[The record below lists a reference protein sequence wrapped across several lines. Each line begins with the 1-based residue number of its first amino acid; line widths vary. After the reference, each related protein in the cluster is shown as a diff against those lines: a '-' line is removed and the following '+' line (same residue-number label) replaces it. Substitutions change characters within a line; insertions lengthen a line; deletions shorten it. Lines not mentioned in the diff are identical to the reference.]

1 MTTAHFSVNGIEA
14 TDVMQWDAT
23 WEERLD
29 GVGQAS
35 VTIQDR
41 SVGSATQY
49 GAMTRVTDGTPV
61 RITRG
66 WRDVLK
72 IWVPGT
78 NLFWGEIGHSTLDL
92 PVGFPWRKWH
102 ATASDFN
109 TVFDLRMVGVP
120 DGGDWETIDGGRTH
134 QPIDPNAHGLSRDG
148 PTVAALFDAYVEL
161 PRLIPAVESYVVP
174 DTTTFVRSW
183 IPSSVMIDPHTGKSR
198 LQWSHTTLRSALDEM
213 RGLAPFPIFYWIDP
227 DLRVHW
233 EAVRDFASGTGGV
246 LIAPRRRGGIA
257 APAIITDRTASLD
270 GSSHIG
276 GRNLQIEYDS
286 SYAPQQA
293 YVNGVTDFIYNG
305 GATVYQGTGWA
316 LRYRPFVSR
325 TAIRH
330 FRQTSVDA
338 EAVTDAEKTAIAK
351 SYEHY
356 GERPR
361 IRGQITVGRPDE
373 AVDGWRVGQMVTII
387 DARLPPALNGKTL
400 PDPAR
405 PGQAESGPGIPR
417 VHPRVRRLPDRALQ
431 SEVPH
436 EPAAHPPDAPA
447 GPQAPHLLAESPPA
461 PVDLLRP
468 LQPDGRSLRQAGPA
482 GRRSCHLVGR
492 DEGPRRGQ
500 RRRRDDQRALG
511 DDRRPR
517 PDGGDPDHRG
527 WHRPPLPR
535 HREDAAPMRAPHA

>member
-1 MTTAHFSVNGIEA
+1 MSSAHFSVNGIEA
-14 TDVMQWDAT
+14 TDVMEWDAT

-41 SVGSATQY
+41 SAGSSTQY

-72 IWVPGT
+72 IWVGGT

-92 PVGFPWRKWH
+92 PAGFPWRRWH

-134 QPIDPNAHGLSRDG
+134 QPIDPDAHGLSRDG

-257 APAIITDRTASLD
+257 APAIITDRTRSLD

-316 LRYRPFVSR
+316 LALPALRVAHGDP
-325 TAIRH
+325 
-330 FRQTSVDA
+330 
-338 EAVTDAEKTAIAK
+338 
-351 SYEHY
+351 
-356 GERPR
+356 PLP
-361 IRGQITVGRPDE
+361 PDE
-373 AVDGWRVGQMVTII
+373 
-387 DARLPPALNGKTL
+387 
-400 PDPAR
+400 
-405 PGQAESGPGIPR
+405 
-417 VHPRVRRLPDRALQ
+417 
-431 SEVPH
+431 
-436 EPAAHPPDAPA
+436 
-447 GPQAPHLLAESPPA
+447 
-461 PVDLLRP
+461 
-468 LQPDGRSLRQAGPA
+468 
-482 GRRSCHLVGR
+482 
-492 DEGPRRGQ
+492 
-500 RRRRDDQRALG
+500 RRRRGR
-511 DDRRPR
+511 DRR
-517 PDGGDPDHRG
+517 
-527 WHRPPLPR
+527 
-535 HREDAAPMRAPHA
+535 

>member
-1 MTTAHFSVNGIEA
+1 MTTTAHFSVNGIEA
-14 TDVMQWDAT
+14 TDVMEWDAT

-41 SVGSATQY
+41 SAGSSTQY

-72 IWVPGT
+72 IWVGGT

-92 PVGFPWRKWH
+92 PVGFPWRRWH

-120 DGGDWETIDGGRTH
+120 DGGDWETIDGGKTH
-134 QPIDPNAHGLSRDG
+134 QPIDPDAHGLSRDG

-257 APAIITDRTASLD
+257 APAIITDRTARSTAAAT
-270 GSSHIG
+270 S
-276 GRNLQIEYDS
+276 
-286 SYAPQQA
+286 A
-293 YVNGVTDFIYNG
+293 
-305 GATVYQGTGWA
+305 GATSRSSTTA
-316 LRYRPFVSR
+316 RTRPSR
-325 TAIRH
+325 RTSTASP
-330 FRQTSVDA
+330 TSS
-338 EAVTDAEKTAIAK
+338 TTA
-351 SYEHY
+351 
-356 GERPR
+356 
-361 IRGQITVGRPDE
+361 
-373 AVDGWRVGQMVTII
+373 
-387 DARLPPALNGKTL
+387 ARRSTR
-400 PDPAR
+400 AR
-405 PGQAESGPGIPR
+405 
-417 VHPRVRRLPDRALQ
+417 
-431 SEVPH
+431 
-436 EPAAHPPDAPA
+436 
-447 GPQAPHLLAESPPA
+447 
-461 PVDLLRP
+461 
-468 LQPDGRSLRQAGPA
+468 A
-482 GRRSCHLVGR
+482 GRCATGPSCRARRSATSA
-492 DEGPRRGQ
+492 RR
-500 RRRRDDQRALG
+500 AST
-511 DDRRPR
+511 PR
-517 PDGGDPDHRG
+517 P
-527 WHRPPLPR
+527 
-535 HREDAAPMRAPHA
+535 

>member
-14 TDVMQWDAT
+14 TDVMEWDAT

-41 SVGSATQY
+41 SAGSSTQY

-72 IWVPGT
+72 IWVGGT

-92 PVGFPWRKWH
+92 PVGFPWRRWH

-120 DGGDWETIDGGRTH
+120 DGGDWETIDGGKTH
-134 QPIDPNAHGLSRDG
+134 QPIDPDAHGLSRDG

-257 APAIITDRTASLD
+257 APAIITDRTSSLD

-387 DARLPPALNGKTL
+387 DARLPPALNGKTFPIQRVQGKL
-400 PDPAR
+400 KAGQEYREYTLEFGDFPIARFSQKYRTSPQRIHPTRLPAR
-405 PGQAESGPGIPR
+405 KHRIYWPSHHLRPSTSYVLYSQMVDHSDKP
-417 VHPRVRRLPDRALQ
+417 VRRGGVPVTWSVETKDRAGVNVGGGTI
-431 SEVPH
+431 SAH
-436 EPAAHPPDAPA
+436 SATTDDHGRTAATLTTAA
-447 GPQAPHLLAESPPA
+447 GT
-461 PVDLLRP
+461 DLHYHVTAKTP
-468 LQPDGRSLRQAGPA
+468 RQ
-482 GRRSCHLVGR
+482 
-492 DEGPRRGQ
+492 
-500 RRRRDDQRALG
+500 
-511 DDRRPR
+511 
-517 PDGGDPDHRG
+517 
-527 WHRPPLPR
+527 
-535 HREDAAPMRAPHA
+535 